1 MIRINHPYL
10 LTDLVEVL
18 GLKSHSTEFKCPNT
32 PIHFLSID
40 TRTIRPE
47 PGLLFFA
54 HKGSNHDSHHF
65 LAQLP
70 ESLSALILE
79 YPVEIPV
86 HLSQVPVFY
95 AEGGMQFVLNAW
107 AIQHRTIFN
116 GKVIGITGSNG
127 KTIVKEWLFQVLQ
140 TQCRVFKSPG
150 SFNSELGVALSL
162 IQLDLNA
169 EIAIFEAGIS
179 GPGDMR
185 TLQQLIQPTIGIF
198 THWGVAHSEN
208 FSGDRKALLHE
219 KLELFYGRI
228 PWLAPMSILT
238 SMPSTTELSSPSITT
253 AFTPEASVWGSP
265 GTPFTIHTP
274 ECILNLHCEHWTHID
289 FENALTVVGAL
300 HLLGFNPKAFE
311 TLLSDLEPLP
321 LRLNTRE
328 GKRGR
333 LLLDDTYSMDEESLF
348 LAAQKL
354 LLLAGNRPKVA
365 LMSDFP
371 RKEFSL
377 DFYRTLVQRLFI
389 LGFDNLIVV
398 GKDWSKLKGE
408 RISNMIFFDSLST
421 ALQSIDSVL
430 PEKAAVLIKGGR
442 EAHLEQLVNQLILAS
457 HRSQLTISVSA
468 VLRNLAHYKAKLPK
482 GVQLMVMVKASNY
495 GIGYRELPILLQN
508 YGVDCFGV
516 AFADEGIALRELGVR
531 IPIMVLNAQPAEFEL
546 LLKHQLEPELYSVNM
561 LKAWME
567 FVETNANLELPGCH
581 LKVNT
586 GMNRLGLDL
595 PEIQGCLKQFPEIP
609 PGFKLISVFSHLM
622 AAGNSEKDSVT
633 RGQVELFQQ
642 ACKQVASWIKKPFKR
657 HISNSEGQ
665 ARFPEFSFD
674 LVRLGIGLY
683 GPQYSGQPLEE
694 ALRLTS
700 YILQVRQVK
709 AGEFIGYGADY
720 TMPQDG
726 KIAVIAIGYAD
737 GLKRVLSRGKG
748 HVLVQGIAC
757 PILGNVCMDVCMV
770 DVSQLPDNGPK
781 EGDEVVIFGFELPLC
796 RHAEMADTI
805 SYEILTSIAPRLPRV
820 FEYD

>member
-10 LTDLVEVL
+10 LTELVELL
-18 GLKSHSTEFKCPNT
+18 GLMPQTAGLDIPNT
-32 PIHFLSID
+32 SIHFLSID
-40 TRTIRPE
+40 TRTLRPE
-47 PGLLFFA
+47 SGLLFFA
-54 HKGSNHDSHHF
+54 HKGSNHDSHQL

-79 YPVEIPV
+79 YPLEIPA
-86 HLSQVPVFY
+86 HLSKVPVFY
-95 AEGGMQFVLNAW
+95 AHKGMQSVLNAW
-107 AIQHRTIFN
+107 AKWHRSNFKGIA
-116 GKVIGITGSNG
+116 IGITGSNG
-127 KTIVKEWLFQVLQ
+127 KTIVKEWLSQVLQ
-140 TQCRVFKSPG
+140 HQCRVYKSPG

-162 IQLDLNA
+162 IQLNLNA
-169 EIAIFEAGIS
+169 DIAIFEAGIS

-185 TLQQLIQPTIGIF
+185 TLQELIRPTHGIF

-208 FSGDRKALLHE
+208 FNGNREALLHE

-228 PWLAPMSILT
+228 PWLAPLSILP
-238 SMPSTTELSSPSITT
+238 SMPSIPELSSPSITT
-253 AFTPEASVWGSP
+253 AFTSEATVWGIPSSP
-265 GTPFTIHTP
+265 FSIHSPQSFLTIQG
-274 ECILNLHCEHWTHID
+274 EHWTQGD

-300 HLLGFNPKAFE
+300 QLLGFNPKSFE
-311 TLLSDLEPLP
+311 ALLSGLESLP
-321 LRLNTRE
+321 LNLKTRE
-328 GKRGR
+328 GKWGR
-333 LLLDDTYSMDEESLF
+333 LLLDDAYSMDEESLF

-354 LLLAGNRPKVA
+354 LLLAGNRSKVA

-371 RKEFSL
+371 GKEL
-377 DFYRTLVQRLFI
+377 NLEFYTTLIQRLFL
-389 LGFDNLIVV
+389 LGFDTLIGV
-398 GKDWSKLKGE
+398 GKDWFKLKGE
-408 RISNMIFFDSLST
+408 RIPNVYFFESSSV
-421 ALQSIDSVL
+421 AIKEIDSVL
-430 PEKAAVLIKGGR
+430 PEKSAVLIKGGR
-442 EAHLEQLVNQLILAS
+442 EAQLEQLVNQLVLAS

-468 VLRNLAHYKAKLPK
+468 VIRNLAFYKAKLPE

-516 AFADEGIALRELGVR
+516 AYADEGIALRELGIR
-531 IPIMVLNAQPAEFEL
+531 IPIMVLNAQPAEFGL

-595 PEIQGCLKQFPEIP
+595 HEIQGCFKQFPEVP
-609 PGFKLISVFSHLM
+609 PDFKLISVFSHLM
-622 AAGNSEKDSVT
+622 AAGNFEKDAVT

-683 GPQYSGQPLEE
+683 GPQYEGQPLEE

-700 YILQVRQVK
+700 YILQVRKVK
-709 AGEFIGYGADY
+709 AGEFVGYGADFI
-720 TMPQDG
+720 MPHDG
-726 KIAVIAIGYAD
+726 KIAVVAIGYAD
-737 GLKRVLSRGKG
+737 GLKRILSRGKG
-748 HVLVQGIAC
+748 HVLVQGKPC

-770 DVSQLPDNGPK
+770 DVSQLNNHGPK
-781 EGDEVVIFGFELPLC
+781 EGDEVLIFGFELPL
-796 RHAEMADTI
+796 RSHAEMAETI